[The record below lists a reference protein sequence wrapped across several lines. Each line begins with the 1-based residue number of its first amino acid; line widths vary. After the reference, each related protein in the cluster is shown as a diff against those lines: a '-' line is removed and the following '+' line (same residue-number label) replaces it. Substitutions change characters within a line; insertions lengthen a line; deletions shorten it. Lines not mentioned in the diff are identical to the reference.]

1 LKINLL
7 AACALWHNRLSPIQ
21 AEKLNTDRVA
31 GLFVKQTLA
40 ALVSFL
46 IVISFASIAS
56 AHVPLTAGGNENL
69 TSAMQISDPGKSW
82 AVYGVLDKDIA
93 NYYSFDLEE
102 GERIYLS
109 LFKTADPKEKD
120 FLPSML
126 LLGPGLN
133 GSSLLPENLSLP
145 PQASSLQILAA
156 ESRDASP
163 AIYEPF
169 GPSSFREIA
178 EINLSA
184 PKSARYYAVVYD
196 NSHSSGIF
204 NATSTANAPNVSAV
218 NGTGNASGHYGLTV
232 GYREEF
238 GFLERI
244 TTPVRLISVYLWEG
258 QSLAVIFIP
267 YLMAEILAIIMFWRS
282 SRKTSFSLAGSLA
295 GFLFLASSA
304 SVFTQMVFNL
314 TRAPFGPEVYIT
326 LAIAFLHALLGVVT
340 IRLAR
345 GEAGLLQRV
354 LLAVIGTIAL
364 LAGSG
369 LIMGPILALAS
380 SLLPSRSGS
389 IFSRSQ
395 GGAQDNAG

>member
-1 LKINLL
+1 M
-7 AACALWHNRLSPIQ
+7 H
-21 AEKLNTDRVA
+21 
-31 GLFVKQTLA
+31 
-40 ALVSFL
+40 
-46 IVISFASIAS
+46 
-56 AHVPLTAGGNENL
+56 
-69 TSAMQISDPGKSW
+69 ISDPGKSW
-82 AVYGVLDKDIA
+82 AVYGALDWDLVH
-93 NYYSFDLEE
+93 YYSFDLEE

-109 LFKTADPKEKD
+109 LFKTADPKEND
-120 FLPSML
+120 FRPALL

-133 GSSLLPENLSLP
+133 GSSLLPENLDLP
-145 PQASSLQILAA
+145 PQASGLMILEA
-156 ESRDASP
+156 EGRDA
-163 AIYEPF
+163 AGAAYEPF
-169 GPSSFREIA
+169 GPSSFREVA
-178 EINLSA
+178 EISLSA

-196 NSHSSGIF
+196 NSPNSSI
-204 NATSTANAPNVSAV
+204 ANAANASAAS
-218 NGTGNASGHYGLTV
+218 GTKDASGHYGLTV

-258 QSLAVIFIP
+258 QSLAVILIP
-267 YLMAEILAIIMFWRS
+267 YLMAEILAILMFWRS
-282 SRKTSFSLAGSLA
+282 NRKTSFCLAGSLA

-304 SVFTQMVFNL
+304 SVITQMVFNL

-326 LAIAFLHALLGVVT
+326 LVIAFLHALLGVVT

-369 LIMGPILALAS
+369 LIMGPILALAA

-389 IFSRSQ
+389 IFGPSRGSGQ
-395 GGAQDNAG
+395 ELN

>member
-1 LKINLL
+1 
-7 AACALWHNRLSPIQ
+7 
-21 AEKLNTDRVA
+21 LNTDRVA
-31 GLFVKQTLA
+31 GLSVKTTLSLLA
-40 ALVSFL
+40 ALIIMIFIAL
-46 IVISFASIAS
+46 PAS

-69 TSAMQISDPGKSW
+69 SSAMHISDPGKSW
-82 AVYGVLDKDIA
+82 AVYGALEKDLVH
-93 NYYSFDLEE
+93 YYSFDLEE

-120 FLPSML
+120 FLPALL

-133 GSSLLPENLSLP
+133 GSSLPPDNLNLP
-145 PQASSLQILAA
+145 PQASGLKILLAERKGAA
-156 ESRDASP
+156 A
-163 AIYEPF
+163 AVYEPF
-169 GPSSFREIA
+169 GPSSFREVS

-196 NSHSSGIF
+196 NSLNSS
-204 NATSTANAPNVSAV
+204 NANSSIANAANGSDAS
-218 NGTGNASGHYGLTV
+218 GTGNAEGHYGLTV

-244 TTPVRLISVYLWEG
+244 ATPVQLISVYLWEG

-267 YLMAEILAIIMFWRS
+267 YLMAEILALLMFWRS

-304 SVFTQMVFNL
+304 SVLTQMVFNL

-354 LLAVIGTIAL
+354 FLAVIGTIAL

-369 LIMGPILALAS
+369 LIMGPILALAA

-389 IFSRSQ
+389 IFGPSPGSMQ
-395 GGAQDNAG
+395 ELN

>member
-1 LKINLL
+1 M
-7 AACALWHNRLSPIQ
+7 
-21 AEKLNTDRVA
+21 NTYRVA
-31 GLFVKQTLA
+31 GLSVKPTLA
-40 ALVSFL
+40 PLAVLL
-46 IVISFASIAS
+46 IMISFASLAS

-69 TSAMQISDPGKSW
+69 SSAMHISDPGKSW
-82 AVYGVLDKDIA
+82 AVYGTLEKGIVH
-93 NYYSFDLEE
+93 YYSFDLEE

-109 LFKTADPKEKD
+109 LFKSADPKEKD
-120 FLPSML
+120 FRPALL

-133 GSSLLPENLSLP
+133 GSAIALPPENLSLP
-145 PQASSLQILAA
+145 PQASGLRILAA
-156 ESRDASP
+156 ESRDA
-163 AIYEPF
+163 ATAVYEPF
-169 GPSSFREIA
+169 GPSSFREVS

-184 PKSARYYAVVYD
+184 PKSARYYAAVYD
-196 NSHSSGIF
+196 NSLSGSIE
-204 NATSTANAPNVSAV
+204 NAANGSNSANAANASVANGTANAA
-218 NGTGNASGHYGLTV
+218 GYYGLTV

-238 GFLERI
+238 GFLERMA
-244 TTPVRLISVYLWEG
+244 TPVRLISVYLWEG

-267 YLMAEILAIIMFWRS
+267 YLMAEILALLMFWRS
-282 SRKTSFSLAGSLA
+282 SRKTSFSLAGYLA

-304 SVFTQMVFNL
+304 SVLTQMVFNL

-326 LAIAFLHALLGVVT
+326 LAIAFLHALLGVLA

-369 LIMGPILALAS
+369 LIMGPILALAA

-389 IFSRSQ
+389 IF
-395 GGAQDNAG
+395 GASKGSGQELN

>member
-1 LKINLL
+1 M
-7 AACALWHNRLSPIQ
+7 
-21 AEKLNTDRVA
+21 NTDRVA
-31 GLFVKQTLA
+31 GLSVKTTLSLLA
-40 ALVSFL
+40 ALIIMIFIAL
-46 IVISFASIAS
+46 PAS

-69 TSAMQISDPGKSW
+69 SSAMHISDPGKSW
-82 AVYGVLDKDIA
+82 AVYGALEKDLVH
-93 NYYSFDLEE
+93 YYSFDLEE

-120 FLPSML
+120 FLPALL

-133 GSSLLPENLSLP
+133 GSSLPPDNLNLP
-145 PQASSLQILAA
+145 PQASGLKILLAERKGAA
-156 ESRDASP
+156 A
-163 AIYEPF
+163 AVYEPF
-169 GPSSFREIA
+169 GPSSFREVS

-196 NSHSSGIF
+196 NSLNSS
-204 NATSTANAPNVSAV
+204 NANSSIANAANGSDAS
-218 NGTGNASGHYGLTV
+218 GTGNAEGHYGLTV

-244 TTPVRLISVYLWEG
+244 ATPVQLISVYLWEG

-267 YLMAEILAIIMFWRS
+267 YLMAEILALLMFWRS

-304 SVFTQMVFNL
+304 SVLTQMVFNL

-354 LLAVIGTIAL
+354 FLAVIGTIAL

-369 LIMGPILALAS
+369 LIMGPILALAA

-389 IFSRSQ
+389 IFGPSPGSMQ
-395 GGAQDNAG
+395 ELN